1 MPIPAKAIAPGSGT
15 TITWALIVRSRVAEA
30 PARLRLSEN
39 ESVNCLENVPWPV
52 GVNDSVNWLL
62 VPPAR
67 RLLNVERPEAKPLP

>member
-1 MPIPAKAIAPGSGT
+1 MRRRRAQAAAAMPMPARAIVPGSGT

-39 ESVNCLENVPWPV
+39 
-52 GVNDSVNWLL
+52 DSVNWLL